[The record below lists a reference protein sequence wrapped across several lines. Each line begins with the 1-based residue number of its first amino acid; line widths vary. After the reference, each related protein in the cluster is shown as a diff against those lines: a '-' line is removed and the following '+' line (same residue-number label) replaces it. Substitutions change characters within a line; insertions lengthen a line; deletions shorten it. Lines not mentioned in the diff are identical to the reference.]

1 MPKLITLPIHM
12 NKAGKINVIEKVLP
26 FQIKRVY
33 WIYDIS
39 KNRGGHSHKTTIQAV
54 VPIKGSCNI
63 LIKKKNFEKSF
74 FLDNNNQLLI
84 LEPEDWHLIENCSK
98 DLVLLV
104 LASEDYDI
112 NDYIDEPLV

>member
-1 MPKLITLPIHM
+1 MPKLITLPTHM

-33 WIYDIS
+33 WIYDIL
-39 KNRGGHSHKTTIQAV
+39 KNRSGHSHKTTIQGV

-63 LIKKKNFEKSF
+63 LIKKKNFEKNF

>member
-12 NKAGKINVIEKVLP
+12 NNAGKINVIEKVLP

-33 WIYDIS
+33 WIYDIL

-63 LIKKKNFEKSF
+63 LIKKKILKKIF
-74 FLDNNNQLLI
+74 F
-84 LEPEDWHLIENCSK
+84 
-98 DLVLLV
+98 
-104 LASEDYDI
+104 
-112 NDYIDEPLV
+112 

>member
-1 MPKLITLPIHM
+1 MSNEL
-12 NKAGKINVIEKVLP
+12 
-26 FQIKRVY
+26 Y
-33 WIYDIS
+33 
-39 KNRGGHSHKTTIQAV
+39 
-54 VPIKGSCNI
+54 
-63 LIKKKNFEKSF
+63 
-74 FLDNNNQLLI
+74 LDNNNQLLI